1 MLELIVT
8 GGMTFGSVLLFGY
21 WFRYTCMLILSTKT
35 IRDHAGSMAA
45 VHQLSFLQVQSQL
58 RGCASDNLARL
69 HDALDRDYAIVMRLL
84 AETPSSAQ
92 GQSGLESWMLQM
104 NYRLM
109 GAWARVSFRFSP
121 AAACRAL
128 DEMSQVVA
136 HFANAMGELA
146 ATPAAA

>member
-1 MLELIVT
+1 MLEFIVT

-21 WFRYTCMLILSTKT
+21 WFRYTCLLILSTKT

-45 VHQLSFLQVQSQL
+45 AHQLSFLQVQSQL
-58 RGCASDNLARL
+58 RGSASANLAPL

-84 AETPSSAQ
+84 AQKRSSAQ
-92 GQSGLESWMLQM
+92 SGMESWMLQM

-109 GAWARVSFRFSP
+109 GSWARVSSRFSP

-146 ATPAAA
+146 SASAAA

>member
-21 WFRYTCMLILSTKT
+21 WFRYTCLLILSTKT

-45 VHQLSFLQVQSQL
+45 AHQLSFLQVQSQL
-58 RGCASDNLARL
+58 RGGASANLGRL

-84 AETPSSAQ
+84 AQTPSSD
-92 GQSGLESWMLQM
+92 QSGMESWMLQM

-146 ATPAAA
+146 AAPAAA

>member
-35 IRDHAGSMAA
+35 IRDHASSMAA
-45 VHQLSFLQVQSQL
+45 AHRLSFLQVQSQL
-58 RGCASDNLARL
+58 HGCASANLARL

-84 AETPSSAQ
+84 AQTPSS
-92 GQSGLESWMLQM
+92 GQSGMESWMLQT

-109 GAWARVSFRFSP
+109 GAWARVSSRFSP

-136 HFANAMGELA
+136 HFADAMGELA
-146 ATPAAA
+146 AAPSAA

>member
-1 MLELIVT
+1 MLEFIVT
-8 GGMTFGSVLLFGY
+8 GGMTIGSVLLFGY

-45 VHQLSFLQVQSQL
+45 AHQLSFLQVQSQL
-58 RGCASDNLARL
+58 RGSASANLGRL

-84 AETPSSAQ
+84 AQRPSSAQ
-92 GQSGLESWMLQM
+92 SGMESWMLQM

-109 GAWARVSFRFSP
+109 SNWAHVSSRFSP

-146 ATPAAA
+146 SAPAAA

>member
-1 MLELIVT
+1 MLEFIVT

-21 WFRYTCMLILSTKT
+21 WFRYTCILILSTKT
-35 IRDHAGSMAA
+35 IRDHASSLAA
-45 VHQLSFLQVQSQL
+45 AHQLSFLQVQSQL
-58 RGCASDNLARL
+58 RECSSASLARL

-84 AETPSSAQ
+84 AQKRSSAQ
-92 GQSGLESWMLQM
+92 SGMESWMLQM

-109 GAWARVSFRFSP
+109 GAWARVSSRFSP

-146 ATPAAA
+146 ASPAAA

>member
-1 MLELIVT
+1 MIEFIVT

-45 VHQLSFLQVQSQL
+45 AHQLCFLQVQSQL
-58 RGCASDNLARL
+58 RGASANLAGL

-84 AETPSSAQ
+84 AQTPSSS
-92 GQSGLESWMLQM
+92 QSGLESWMLQM
-104 NYRLM
+104 NYRVM
-109 GAWARVSFRFSP
+109 GAWARVSSSFSP

-146 ATPAAA
+146 AAPSAA

>member
-21 WFRYTCMLILSTKT
+21 WFRYTCILILSTKT
-35 IRDHAGSMAA
+35 IRDHAASMAA
-45 VHQLSFLQVQSQL
+45 AHQLSFIKVQSQL
-58 RGCASDNLARL
+58 GGASANLARL
-69 HDALDRDYAIVMRLL
+69 RDALDRDYAIVMRLL
-84 AETPSSAQ
+84 AQTPSSS
-92 GQSGLESWMLQM
+92 QSGLESWMLQM

-109 GAWARVSFRFSP
+109 GVWARVSSRFSP

-146 ATPAAA
+146 AAPAAA